1 MPSITSENSII
12 NDTQIRSVLIVRG
25 AFGEMYE
32 PAWHKALNELGINCT
47 LFDCHALTLP
57 GLLGRV
63 ERRILAGPGIR
74 RIRRNLLQTVKQE
87 RPDVTLLYQG
97 HYCDRDTV
105 EQLRQITFVAGYHND
120 DPFSERQNMLRYR
133 HLLPALSLYHG
144 FHVYRQGNVQKAID
158 AGVPK
163 VKMLRAY
170 YLPWLDYPRKLSS
183 GELKRWACDVVFA
196 GHFENDIRLE
206 CMTKLVRNNIRTRIY
221 GGKRRWKPALPKDIY
236 AKVGPIPVVFGESY
250 RQAIC
255 GAKIALSFFSKW
267 NRDQYTRRVFEIP
280 ACGAFLLCERTP
292 VMQELFVEGAEAEF
306 FSSTRECL
314 DKVRF
319 YLKNDTARKR
329 IAQAGYRRVTTSG
342 HDIHSRMKQWL
353 SDITNWQRNL

>member
-1 MPSITSENSII
+1 
-12 NDTQIRSVLIVRG
+12 
-25 AFGEMYE
+25 MYE
-32 PAWHKALNELGINCT
+32 PAWHKALNELGINCR

-105 EQLRQITFVAGYHND
+105 EQLRHITFVAGYHND
-120 DPFSERQNMLRYR
+120 DPFDERQSMLRYR
-133 HLLPALSLYHG
+133 HFFPALPLYNG
-144 FHVYRQGNVQKAID
+144 FHVYRQCNVQDAIN
-158 AGVPK
+158 AGVPRVK
-163 VKMLRAY
+163 VLMSY
-170 YLPWLDYPRKLSS
+170 YLPWMDYPRKLLPN
-183 GELKRWACDVVFA
+183 ELSRCGCDVVFA
-196 GHFENDIRLE
+196 GHCENDMRLE
-206 CMTKLVRNNIRTRIY
+206 CITGLVRDNIRTRIY
-221 GGKRRWKPALPKDIY
+221 GGKRYWKPALPGDIY
-236 AKVGPIPVVFGESY
+236 AKVKPIPIVFGEDY
-250 RQAIC
+250 RKAIC

-292 VMQELFVEGAEAEF
+292 VMQELFVEGTEAEF

-314 DKVRF
+314 DKAMF
-319 YLKNDTARKR
+319 YLKNDTARQK
-329 IAQAGYRRVTTSG
+329 IAEAGYLRVTTSG
-342 HDIHSRMKQWL
+342 HDIYSRMKQWL
-353 SDITNWQRNL
+353 ADISLWRKELVTDTKETHDDS